1 MKRRLLLSVLAFVV
15 YGAGAAF
22 FAPAAT
28 LASGKLAAEQFANSD
43 AAPMTLGPSL
53 SALSAYWTLTSLALL
68 AALASIWGDV
78 LAAFLRRR
86 SGQLALVLCA
96 LAALGGQA
104 RRAEAFAETTDR
116 TEAYTILPNESAF
129 WIPDVGANRDNQ
141 AQLDSEAFF
150 QERKVA
156 LKRFVVPHQKLAG
169 SGGASVF
176 SGWDIYVPTG
186 RLIIVDRTPYS
197 REWVAS
203 HERGTSARDESFP
216 CQSREGLNVSVGV
229 SIGASVQ
236 ETNAAK
242 YLYRFGVIAPKGAR
256 NDPQVIF
263 ASVFYSR
270 SLAEV
275 MDDVGRKKVQT
286 VVCEEI
292 SSRGFDKVN
301 EEATPIME
309 SVRKKTA
316 DYFSGVGISLD
327 FLGWADTFTFDA
339 SVQKAVNDRYAAE
352 KLKDVLP
359 VLQAINQLKVQ
370 EGLGAGLASKGL
382 PVVVTPDMLNALAN
396 LTAKAS
402 APASR

>member
-370 EGLGAGLASKGL
+370 EGLGAGLASMGL

>member
-370 EGLGAGLASKGL
+370 QGLGAGLASKGL